1 MILDATNVLNSPV
14 RSFETRVELYN
25 GSALADAFSAFDALK
40 EFSIE
45 RSGEE
50 SKFFGYGICQKMN
63 LKLIDKDRNISI
75 TTAHSLKN
83 YLGAGGD
90 LINPFPLFYVSRVVR
105 DENTNALSITAYDAL
120 YKATEHTVEELVL
133 TAPYTI
139 RDVAE
144 AAATLLNLSGIDA
157 IDITEETNPFDIN
170 YADGANLDGTE
181 TIREALNAIAE
192 VTQTIYFINSENKI
206 VFKRLSL
213 SSEPVLTISKNDYF
227 TLESG
232 ANRRLKTILHST
244 ELGDNLTASIAAS
257 GTTQVIKDNPF
268 WDLREDTATLLDNA
282 IAAIG
287 GLTINQ
293 FNCKWRGNFLLEIG
307 DKIALVTKDNQTVIS
322 YILDDVLTYDGTL
335 SEHTIWKYSS
345 NDEETAANPTSLGD
359 AIKQTYARVDK
370 ANKRIDL
377 VASEVNSNS
386 EAISS
391 LQINT
396 DSINASVQDIQTNIT
411 DSLNG
416 INESVATLT
425 NKVEA
430 AITSE
435 DVQIQIRSELAN
447 GVDKVTT
454 ATGFTFNEEGL
465 TVSKTGSEMETQ
477 ITEDGMVVYKDDVAV
492 LTANNIGVDA
502 VNLHA
507 TTYLI
512 IGTNSRFEDYADNR
526 TGCFWIG
533 N

>member
-206 VFKRLSL
+206 VFKR
-213 SSEPVLTISKNDYF
+213 
-227 TLESG
+227 
-232 ANRRLKTILHST
+232 
-244 ELGDNLTASIAAS
+244 
-257 GTTQVIKDNPF
+257 
-268 WDLREDTATLLDNA
+268 
-282 IAAIG
+282 
-287 GLTINQ
+287 
-293 FNCKWRGNFLLEIG
+293 
-307 DKIALVTKDNQTVIS
+307 
-322 YILDDVLTYDGTL
+322 
-335 SEHTIWKYSS
+335 
-345 NDEETAANPTSLGD
+345 
-359 AIKQTYARVDK
+359 
-370 ANKRIDL
+370 
-377 VASEVNSNS
+377 
-386 EAISS
+386 
-391 LQINT
+391 
-396 DSINASVQDIQTNIT
+396 
-411 DSLNG
+411 
-416 INESVATLT
+416 
-425 NKVEA
+425 
-430 AITSE
+430 
-435 DVQIQIRSELAN
+435 
-447 GVDKVTT
+447 
-454 ATGFTFNEEGL
+454 
-465 TVSKTGSEMETQ
+465 
-477 ITEDGMVVYKDDVAV
+477 
-492 LTANNIGVDA
+492 
-502 VNLHA
+502 
-507 TTYLI
+507 
-512 IGTNSRFEDYADNR
+512 
-526 TGCFWIG
+526 
-533 N
+533 